1 MKKVKREM
9 QKVKTL
15 NNSKVDREVIKSA
28 VRHKMWVESNDC
40 AALVPSRMG
49 RYFHPSVF
57 FYPDQIP
64 DGILECE
71 NMLKALKINDKKEE
85 KE

>member
-1 MKKVKREM
+1 
-9 QKVKTL
+9 
-15 NNSKVDREVIKSA
+15 
-28 VRHKMWVESNDC
+28 MWVESNDC